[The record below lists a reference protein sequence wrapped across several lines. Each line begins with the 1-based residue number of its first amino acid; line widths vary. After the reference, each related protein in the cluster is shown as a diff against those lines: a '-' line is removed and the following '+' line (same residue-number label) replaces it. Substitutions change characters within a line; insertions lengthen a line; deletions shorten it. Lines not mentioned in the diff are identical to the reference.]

1 MDKCEFCGATTQ
13 LERHHVFNGAF
24 RKKSEK
30 FGAVATLC
38 HCCHNEP
45 PNGVHFNSE
54 KMKMLKAKYQAQIM
68 ERFQMGTKDFISEF
82 GKNYID

>member
-1 MDKCEFCGATTQ
+1 MAKCEMCGATIW
-13 LERHHVFNGAF
+13 LEKHHVFNGAY

-30 FGAVATLC
+30 FGAVAILC
-38 HCCHNEP
+38 HYCHNEP

-54 KMKMLKAKYQAQIM
+54 KMKMLKAKYQLQIM
-68 ERFQMGTKDFISEF
+68 ERFQMSTKDFISEF